1 MKLIRSALIV
11 TVIAGLTGCGDNG
24 LQPQKHFEAALENT
38 STAPSLVRIDL
49 IEGGTT
55 STQCVYANDLIRA
68 LMVERGLRNAQGYDE
83 ALKGARANKLH
94 RFAFRRQAALKELG
108 LAYVEPERRQACEII
123 ARGRPAFQDDMS
135 GEIREGS
142 PMGNL

>member
-1 MKLIRSALIV
+1 MKLIRSVVLV
-11 TVIAGLTGCGDNG
+11 TTIAGLTGCGDKG
-24 LQPQKHFEAALENT
+24 LQSQKHFEAALENSST
-38 STAPSLVRIDL
+38 SPSLIRIDL
-49 IEGGTT
+49 IEAGAMT
-55 STQCVYANDLIRA
+55 TQCVYAEDLLRA
-68 LMVERGLRNAQGYDE
+68 LMAERGLRDGQGYDE

-94 RFAFRRQAALKELG
+94 RFAFGRQAALNELN
-108 LAYVEPERRQACEII
+108 LAYGKPERRQACEII

>member
-1 MKLIRSALIV
+1 MKLIRSAAIL
-11 TVIAGLTGCGDNG
+11 TAIAGLTGCGDNG

-38 STAPSLVRIDL
+38 STSPSLVRIDL
-49 IEGGTT
+49 IEAEITN
-55 STQCVYANDLIRA
+55 TQCVYADDLLRA
-68 LMVERGLRNAQGYDE
+68 LMAERGLRDVQGYDE

-94 RFAFRRQAALKELG
+94 RFTFRRQAAINELN
-108 LAYVEPERRQACEII
+108 LAYGKPERRQACEII

-142 PMGNL
+142 PLGNL